1 MHAIDTKNKNYIKN
15 DYFEINL
22 AEGLYK
28 NRFEITFTNGTLSS
42 TSAEINSNFT
52 ILQNNSRQEL
62 TILNPNILEIKEI
75 QLFEITGKLIYK
87 KAKLEPSSSHKIS
100 TSELSNGVYFVTIET
115 KNGKKITQKII
126 VSPN

>member
-1 MHAIDTKNKNYIKN
+1 MN
-15 DYFEINL
+15 F
-22 AEGLYK
+22 
-28 NRFEITFTNGTLSS
+28 SS
-42 TSAEINSNFT
+42 TREKEKIKGLEMKFIENNF
-52 ILQNNSRQEL
+52 
-62 TILNPNILEIKEI
+62 ILEIKEI

-87 KAKLEPSSSHKIS
+87 KAKLEPSSNHKIS

>member
-1 MHAIDTKNKNYIKN
+1 M
-15 DYFEINL
+15 
-22 AEGLYK
+22 YK